1 MIPNP
6 QECYQVIYSPK
17 DWTRVQSILDGVNP
31 AFGEVA
37 AQLGWFLMD
46 PYTRGVPSRGI
57 ARSDWF
63 RESTVSLTHMAQLT
77 PEVASDEIGFSA
89 QDRQAPSRWTRSP
102 FPLSRALGL
111 GEPDTFLLWAT
122 VGFRFGWIRYL
133 GLKDRILLSR
143 NCGPYSTEQLKDHA
157 VLRSAVMSGAD
168 AICAR

>member
-63 RESTVSLTHMAQLT
+63 RESTVSLTHMAQL
-77 PEVASDEIGFSA
+77 
-89 QDRQAPSRWTRSP
+89 
-102 FPLSRALGL
+102 